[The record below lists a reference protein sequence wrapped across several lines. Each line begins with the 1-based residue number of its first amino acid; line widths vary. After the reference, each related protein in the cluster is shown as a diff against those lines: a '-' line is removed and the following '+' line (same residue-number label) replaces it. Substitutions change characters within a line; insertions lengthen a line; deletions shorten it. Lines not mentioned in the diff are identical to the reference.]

1 MDKEAGLEH
10 TFHRTKI
17 VATVGPACDT
27 YEKLLELVKAGVNVF
42 RLNFSHGSHEDKEKI
57 IEHIRRIN
65 EQEPY
70 NICIL
75 GDLQG
80 PKLRVGE
87 IENGVIEIKPGDVLT
102 FTNEKL
108 VGTKE
113 RIYVS
118 YPNFHKDVKIGN
130 IIMIDDGKL
139 EVKVSK
145 ILKNNDVQVVVILGG
160 PLSSKKGINLPDTK
174 ISLPALTEK
183 DLVDLEFIIQQK
195 LDWVALSFVR
205 TAKDLVI
212 LRNKLTEAKSKTKII
227 AKIEKPEALQNIR
240 DIIVESDGIMVARGD
255 LGVELPIEQVPLIQK
270 QLIRKCLHRAKP
282 VIVATQMMESM
293 IERTKPNRSEIT
305 DVANAVLEGA
315 DAVMLSG
322 ETATGQHPTLVV
334 ETMRKI
340 IMEVERTDYRY
351 NLEEVLQPQPHSPS
365 FLSDAICYNAC
376 NLAKDCNADAL
387 IGMTQSGYTGF
398 MLSSYRPKAPLYIF
412 TKERSLVNQLSV
424 SWGVRAFYYDEE
436 ESLDDIF
443 QDQIDILKESG
454 FIKTGNVAVSTGST
468 PVAFASTHQ
477 CFKNY
482 KTGIRVS
489 EFTSLQV
496 QMFFDSRGVFCLL
509 LFEVEQSGNKNTHTF
524 NHSHHSSFNIQ
535 HSSLITDHSFPHR
548 NDYSCNTQPTIL

>member
-1 MDKEAGLEH
+1 MSKNLDKYLHKQMDKEAGIEH

-42 RLNFSHGSHEDKEKI
+42 RLNFSHGNHEDKTRI
-57 IEHIRRIN
+57 IEYIRELNKR
-65 EQEPY
+65 EPY
-70 NICIL
+70 NIAIL

-87 IENGVIEIKPGDVLT
+87 IENGMMEIKQGDVLT

-108 VGTKE
+108 VGNKE

-118 YPNFHKDVKIGN
+118 YPNLHKDVKPGN

-139 EVKVSK
+139 EVKVTR
-145 ILKNNDVQVVVILGG
+145 ILKNHDVEVVVILGG
-160 PLSSKKGINLPDTK
+160 ILSSNKGINLPDTK
-174 ISLPALTEK
+174 ISLPALTNK
-183 DLVDLEFIIQQK
+183 DLTDLDFIIDQE

-205 TAKDLVI
+205 SVKDIII
-212 LRNKLTEAKSKTKII
+212 LRNKLQEAKSKTKII
-227 AKIEKPEALQNIR
+227 AKIEKPEALKNIR
-240 DIIVESDGIMVARGD
+240 DIIVESDGIMIARGD
-255 LGVELPIEQVPLIQK
+255 LGVELPVEQVPLIQK

-322 ETATGQHPTLVV
+322 ETATGNHPTLVV

-340 IMEVERTDYRY
+340 IMEVEKTDYRY
-351 NLEEVLQPQPHSPS
+351 NLEEVIQPQPHSPS

-398 MLSSYRPKAPLYIF
+398 MLSSYRPKSPLYIF
-412 TKERSLVNQLSV
+412 TKERSLLNQLSL
-424 SWGVRAFYYDEE
+424 SWGVRVFYYSEE

-443 QDQIDILKESG
+443 RDQIDILKERG
-454 FIKTGNVAVSTGST
+454 FLKQGHVVVSTGST
-468 PVAFASTHQ
+468 PVHLHLPTNVL
-477 CFKNY
+477 KIT
-482 KTGIRVS
+482 K
-489 EFTSLQV
+489 
-496 QMFFDSRGVFCLL
+496 
-509 LFEVEQSGNKNTHTF
+509 VE
-524 NHSHHSSFNIQ
+524 
-535 HSSLITDHSFPHR
+535 
-548 NDYSCNTQPTIL
+548 

>member
-1 MDKEAGLEH
+1 
-10 TFHRTKI
+10 
-17 VATVGPACDT
+17 
-27 YEKLLELVKAGVNVF
+27 
-42 RLNFSHGSHEDKEKI
+42 
-57 IEHIRRIN
+57 
-65 EQEPY
+65 
-70 NICIL
+70 
-75 GDLQG
+75 
-80 PKLRVGE
+80 
-87 IENGVIEIKPGDVLT
+87 
-102 FTNEKL
+102 
-108 VGTKE
+108 
-113 RIYVS
+113 
-118 YPNFHKDVKIGN
+118 
-130 IIMIDDGKL
+130 
-139 EVKVSK
+139 
-145 ILKNNDVQVVVILGG
+145 LKNNDVQVVVTLGG
-160 PLSSKKGINLPDTK
+160 NLSSKKGINLPDTK

-212 LRNKLTEAKSKTKII
+212 LRNKLSEAKSKTKII

-443 QDQIDILKESG
+443 QDQIDILQERG

-468 PVAFASTHQ
+468 PVHLHLPTNVL
-477 CFKNY
+477 KIT
-482 KTGIRVS
+482 K
-489 EFTSLQV
+489 
-496 QMFFDSRGVFCLL
+496 
-509 LFEVEQSGNKNTHTF
+509 VE
-524 NHSHHSSFNIQ
+524 
-535 HSSLITDHSFPHR
+535 
-548 NDYSCNTQPTIL
+548 